1 VKAPDPPGRHLLR
14 ARDLAD
20 REYGAHLTVAAM
32 AHAAHRSPAQFSR
45 EFSAAFGVPPG
56 RYLQRRRLQRAAL
69 LLQETRLPV
78 TEISLLVGFRSLG
91 TFSRLFAREF
101 GVSPRIYRRASEPS
115 MVPSCFRAGSEKSS
129 GAMRS

>member
-1 VKAPDPPGRHLLR
+1 MTVAPDPPGRHLLR

-20 REYGAHLTVAAM
+20 RAYASRIDVAAM
-32 AHAAHRSPAQFSR
+32 ARAAHRSPAQFSR

-78 TEISLLVGFRSLG
+78 TEIALMVGFRSLG
-91 TFSRLFAREF
+91 TFGRLFTREF
-101 GVSPRIYRRASEPS
+101 GVSPRMYRNASEPS
-115 MVPSCFRAGSEKSS
+115 MVPSCFRAGSEK
-129 GAMRS
+129 